1 MAQNACDCPTPPGGR
16 VVCEFAICRVE
27 GGHVHSECH
36 DIPSSLQEV
45 MTSFDPHI
53 IRTQSIGTGSHH
65 KLASSSSHSRFS
77 WNTSI
82 YVGGWQLC

>member
-45 MTSFDPHI
+45 MTSFDPHYH
-53 IRTQSIGTGSHH
+53 T
-65 KLASSSSHSRFS
+65 
-77 WNTSI
+77 NSI
-82 YVGGWQLC
+82 YWHRVSSQVGFIF